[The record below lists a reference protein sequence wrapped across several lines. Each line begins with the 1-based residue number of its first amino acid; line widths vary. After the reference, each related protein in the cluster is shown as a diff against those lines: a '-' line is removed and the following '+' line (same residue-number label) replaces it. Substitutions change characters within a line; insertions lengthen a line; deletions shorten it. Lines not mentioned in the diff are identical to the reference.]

1 MQWILTNKKC
11 LISIGISWL
20 LLTQMF
26 IVDAADILS
35 SRTGDYC
42 VLPVGDIDG
51 DGRTDHSVS
60 KIADDFGVKAVTYI
74 LFGDQS
80 LSADNFSVE
89 YLTTHAGHILHG
101 VATAPFA
108 CVPGWV
114 SSARHEGVASAP
126 NHLSLV
132 SKRLNTETSS
142 PIDKPIYYTAVD
154 LTHFG
159 FVNTANGIN
168 SRGEVVGGS
177 RAFIY
182 DGEIHYLG
190 TLGGDSSTANEINS
204 LGHVAGYSLT
214 GETDEFGLIHRAF
227 LFDGFSM
234 LDLGLPSYSAAFGL
248 NDADQIVGASY
259 FNLDKGRLYRGFI
272 YQNGE
277 TTILGT
283 LGGLQS
289 EASAINLSGQVVGS
303 ADGFLLRPDGA
314 SFPSTRAFLYES
326 GAMQDLGS
334 LGFSCYEINKDINHE
349 SYIRCYERSKAT
361 DVNNRGQIVGFST
374 TNEYLTHAFL
384 AENSV
389 LKDLGTLG
397 GQQSWAYAI
406 NDSGQIAGTSLTGD
420 DAAYHG
426 FLFDQNTMYD
436 LNDLIID
443 LPINSSIWG
452 VSDINNFGQIVGIN
466 GYLLNPIYEN
476 FTPEKQ
482 FFFSDTLGREL
493 NFEYWFSSENI
504 SRCHALARVEILFEN
519 VTEGREHRWLPADK
533 FVSTCGDFKNWRTA
547 SVSVPKALVGKSATV
562 RIRVRTFRT
571 NKTLTVYMRHF
582 SKARFNIH
590 AFGGHALQTSDNRCQ
605 RCGKPW

>member
-20 LLTQMF
+20 LLTQMP
-26 IVDAADILS
+26 IADAADILS

-60 KIADDFGVKAVTYI
+60 KIANDFGGEAVTYI
-74 LFGDQS
+74 LFGDQP
-80 LSADNFSVE
+80 LPVKNFSVE

-101 VATAPFA
+101 IATAPFA
-108 CVPGWV
+108 CVPGWA
-114 SSARHEGVASAP
+114 SSARHKGVASAP
-126 NHLSLV
+126 NQLSLV
-132 SKRLNTETSS
+132 SKRSNTETSS
-142 PIDKPIYYTAVD
+142 PINKPIYYTAVD
-154 LTHFG
+154 LTHFA
-159 FVNTANGIN
+159 NTANGIN

-190 TLGGDSSTANEINS
+190 TLGGDSSTAYGINS

-214 GETDEFGLIHRAF
+214 GETDEFGFIHRAF

-234 LDLGLPSYSAAFGL
+234 LDLGLPSYSAAFDL

-259 FNLDKGRLYRGFI
+259 FNLDEGRLYRGFI
-272 YQNGE
+272 YWNGK

-289 EASAINLSGQVVGS
+289 EAHAINQAGQVVGS
-303 ADGFLLRPDGA
+303 ADGFLLRPGGA
-314 SFPSTRAFLYES
+314 SFPSTRAFLYKR
-326 GAMQDLGS
+326 GAMHDLGS
-334 LGFSCYEINKDINHE
+334 LGFSCIDINHE
-349 SYIRCYERSKAT
+349 PHHEPQIDCYEHSEAT

-374 TNEYLTHAFL
+374 TNEGLTHAFL
-384 AENSV
+384 AENRV

-406 NDSGQIAGTSLTGD
+406 NDSGQIVGTSLFADDSGD
-420 DAAYHG
+420 DAGYHA

-443 LPINSSIWG
+443 LPIKSSIWG
-452 VSDINNFGQIVGIN
+452 ASDINNFGQIVGIN

-476 FTPEKQ
+476 FTREKQ
-482 FFFSDTLGREL
+482 FSFSDKMGREL
-493 NFEYWFSSENI
+493 NFEYWFSSNNL

-519 VTEGREHRWLPADK
+519 FTEKREHRWLPADK
-533 FVSTCGDFKNWRTA
+533 FVNTCGEFKNWRRA

-562 RIRVRTFRT
+562 SIRVRTFRT
-571 NKTLTVYMRHF
+571 SETLTVYMRHF

-590 AFGGHALQTSDNRCQ
+590 AFGGHGLQASDSR
-605 RCGKPW
+605 